1 MIFLMKFFSS
11 SQCRFFQEDTD
22 FVALSNIQKRIQV
35 LFLGFN
41 NDLLSHASHF
51 NSQKQFYSEFSLLFK
66 NALSKIVFMTLFLE
80 VKKSFVQML
89 QLHCSILIV
98 YFPTYRRAGDV
109 YTY

>member
-1 MIFLMKFFSS
+1 MKSFSS

-22 FVALSNIQKRIQV
+22 FIALSNIKKRIQV

-51 NSQKQFYSEFSLLFK
+51 NSQKQLYSEFSLLFK
-66 NALSKIVFMTLFLE
+66 NALSKIVF
-80 VKKSFVQML
+80 KKSFVQML